1 MIWSKLF
8 ASFLVLAFLVAASVG
23 CILRAPE
30 VTSEP
35 TPAPASTPD
44 EGVELKLVA
53 TAPSSY
59 QLDVA
64 PVYVGRGLCMLGSLT
79 MLLKYDAP
87 SLDFCDT
94 IAYSGI
100 GPSGYREQK
109 EPTGIKFHYPQ
120 GGLWAGMVLAPRNLG
135 YSLICGVAKG
145 GRIDG
150 PSFPLQQWPRI
161 QSEAKSIKYFDNEE
175 YAFDFL
181 KKVIASDYPVAVH
194 LNVVLVM
201 NDFAKVS
208 NKWVDFS
215 RGCTEAKITEVS
227 HMMVVTGYDTTH
239 VYLNDPGDP
248 AKPTKLPTTIDNF
261 KSAWNVQETRP
272 PSLKVGPYWM
282 LFIQK
287 SSEMK
292 SVSDILAWNKQR
304 SVNTPSEIRLFSENP
319 PRGFTNRQE
328 ERDIQVIAKVR
339 LEYAKFLEKNGKK
352 EAAAHYEQS
361 SKLWEGLL
369 KSSTISEDLKKIAD
383 LEEQA
388 QSLY

>member
-1 MIWSKLF
+1 MQVIGTLLI
-8 ASFLVLAFLVAASVG
+8 AVLLVLGACA
-23 CILRAPE
+23 
-30 VTSEP
+30 
-35 TPAPASTPD
+35 PAPAPEPAPAPTSTPAVT
-44 EGVELKLVA
+44 EKLELGLVA

-64 PVYVGRGLCMLGSLT
+64 PVYVGSGLCMLGSLT

-87 SLDFCDT
+87 ALDFCGT

-100 GPSGYREQK
+100 GPSGYRQQK
-109 EPTGIKFHYPQ
+109 PTGIKFDFPQ
-120 GGLWAGMVLAPRNLG
+120 GGLWAGMVLTPRNLG
-135 YSLICGVAKG
+135 YSLICGVAKEGRVDPKG
-145 GRIDG
+145 GA
-150 PSFPLQQWPRI
+150 PQSVVQQWPRI
-161 QSEAKSIKYFDNEE
+161 QSEAKSIKYFDKEE

-181 KKVIASDYPVAVH
+181 KKVIASDYTVAVH

-201 NDFAKVS
+201 NDFAKAS
-208 NKWVDFS
+208 NRWVDMS
-215 RGCTEAKITEVS
+215 RACTEAKITEVS

-261 KSAWNVQETRP
+261 KSAWNVQETRS
-272 PSLKVGPYWM
+272 PSLNVGPYWM

-328 ERDIQVIAKVR
+328 ERDIHVIVKVR

-369 KSSTISEDLKKIAD
+369 KSSTISEDLRKIAD

-388 QSLY
+388 QELY